1 MNDNYRCLAHTQA
14 HTQAWVTG
22 PSSCPIT
29 KYQSWHDNIIWE
41 LLFDQLYFA
50 SSYQNLQSNKS
61 YLASSI
67 KNYTIVQTIKLISI
81 INFQISHDLSSIEYM
96 YTVPHF
102 WTTNMAMKHV
112 QLNQWKQT
120 AILCSN
126 RNPKIKTN
134 KWHQA
139 CILVRLPLLKPPLLP
154 LLKQKQ

>member
-1 MNDNYRCLAHTQA
+1 
-14 HTQAWVTG
+14 
-22 PSSCPIT
+22 
-29 KYQSWHDNIIWE
+29 
-41 LLFDQLYFA
+41 
-50 SSYQNLQSNKS
+50 
-61 YLASSI
+61 
-67 KNYTIVQTIKLISI
+67 
-81 INFQISHDLSSIEYM
+81 
-96 YTVPHF
+96 
-102 WTTNMAMKHV
+102 MAMKHV